1 MARKEDLVYE
11 DRNVYEAALD
21 RIDRVYSSHDEVW
34 VSYSGGKD
42 SLVCLKLME
51 EYLDSKGWKDK
62 INVIFRDEEVINGSI
77 RDFVLSQY
85 DNPRYNF
92 VYLATPLQSEI
103 FILGTKRKYIQWDE
117 KRKDNWIVPKPD
129 VAETMK
135 GVMKQE
141 EFEKYFFKD
150 KRKRIALCIGIRA
163 QESLLRFQGITAST
177 IPYLTKSSLVKN
189 VSMFKPVYDWSEKDV
204 FKYFYDKDIEY
215 CKVYDSQVFNKDP
228 LRVASA
234 IHAEAAKQ
242 LHKLKTSD
250 PVLYNQIM
258 EVFPE
263 VDVQARY
270 YKSMMKGNT
279 EKIAYEYKE
288 KAGDAWGAIY
298 LYIKENITDP
308 YQYNQAMQKVAQVR
322 RSRAKNQKPDDPLA
336 GFPAL
341 YVFGKILGGGYKR
354 SIVPTPDRHEK
365 YYEFEDLSNRS

>member
-177 IPYLTKSSLVKN
+177 IPYLTKSPLVKN

-298 LYIKENITDP
+298 LYIKENITDE

-354 SIVPTPDRHEK
+354 SIVPTPDRHAK